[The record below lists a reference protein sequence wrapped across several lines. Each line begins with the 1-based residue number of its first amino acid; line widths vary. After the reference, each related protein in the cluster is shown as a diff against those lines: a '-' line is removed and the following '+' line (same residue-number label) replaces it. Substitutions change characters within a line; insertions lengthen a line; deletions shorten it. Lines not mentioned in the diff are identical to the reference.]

1 MRREHCIMSLRDQ
14 VSGIRDQLSDVQSS
28 SEKIDIHGMEISD
41 LESLMGEIGE
51 PAYAGRQA
59 FRWAHK
65 LQACR
70 FDEMTSLSKAL
81 RSRISTIVDLPPV
94 EIAAHRLSVDGTEK
108 FLFRLQ
114 DGEFVESVLIPEEKR
129 LTLCISSQVGCR
141 LGCTFCATGR
151 AGFMR
156 NLTTAEIV
164 RQVYGVHRSLARE
177 RRITNIVLMGM
188 GEPLLNFESTI
199 RALSILCLAQGMNF
213 SPRRITLSTV
223 GIIPQMERLKG
234 DFWVN
239 LAVSLNA
246 ASSEVRERLMPVE
259 RSYPIDEL
267 LCACRTLPMPGRS
280 RITFE
285 YVLIR
290 GENDSLD
297 EARAL
302 ACKLRGLKCKIN
314 LIRFNPIPGI
324 PYRAPDPDRV
334 ERFRMVLIDAH
345 YNALVRESRG
355 ADIAAACGQLRGEI
369 DAGGNAGE
377 NVLA

>member
-1 MRREHCIMSLRDQ
+1 MSGVRDQ
-14 VSGIRDQLSDVQSS
+14 GER
-28 SEKIDIHGMEISD
+28 IDIQGMEISD
-41 LESLMGEIGE
+41 LETLMEEIGE
-51 PAYAGRQA
+51 PARAGRQA

-70 FDEMTSLSKAL
+70 FDEMTSLSKEL
-81 RSRISTIVDLPPV
+81 RSRISAIVDLPTV
-94 EIAAHRLSVDGTEK
+94 EIAAHRYSADGTEK
-108 FLFRLQ
+108 FLFRLR
-114 DGEFVESVLIPEEKR
+114 DGESVESVLIPDERR
-129 LTLCISSQVGCR
+129 LTLCISSQVGCS

-151 AGFMR
+151 AGFVR
-156 NLTTAEIV
+156 DLTTAEIL
-164 RQVYGVHRSLARE
+164 RQVYGVHRTLVGE

-188 GEPLLNFESTI
+188 GEPLLNFESTM
-199 RALSILCLAQGMNF
+199 RALRILCHAQGMNF

-223 GIIPQMERLKG
+223 GIVPQMERLDG

-246 ASSEVRERLMPVE
+246 ASSEVRERLMPVD
-259 RSYPIDEL
+259 RSYPIEEL
-267 LCACRTLPMPGRS
+267 LHACRKLPMPGRS

-302 ACKLRGLKCKIN
+302 ACRLRGLKCKIN
-314 LIRFNPIPGI
+314 LIPFNPIPGI

-334 ERFRMVLIDAH
+334 EKFRMVLIDAH

-355 ADIAAACGQLRGEI
+355 ADIAAACGQLRSEI
-369 DAGGNAGE
+369 AARGNR
-377 NVLA
+377 